1 MGGREAKTRRYTIGA
16 HGSPWTPTTARTG
29 AERLGS
35 LVAQPVLA
43 QDAVGPDIISPLM
56 TGRDR
61 KGPTITALVD
71 SGASIT
77 PPQRKY

>member
-16 HGSPWTPTTARTG
+16 HGSPWTPTTACTG
-29 AERLGS
+29 VERLGL